1 MMSFGHK
8 VRQKRIEQNLTQDEV
23 RKVLGYETRSYVSD
37 VEAGRF
43 IPTPDKLAKYARAL
57 GMTKEEMDD
66 LVLEEK
72 LEKLGL
78 DDPAFT
84 VMFKEIPHM
93 TKDEKQSLIR
103 AYESVIRARQTQQA
117 KRARGKT

>member
-1 MMSFGHK
+1 MAFGDK
-8 VRQKRIEQNLTQDEV
+8 LRQLRMQRGLTQEQV
-23 RKVLGYETRSYVSD
+23 AKALGYDTRSYVSD
-37 VEAGRF
+37 AEHGRF
-43 IPTPDKLAKYARAL
+43 IPQPDKLAKYARAL
-57 GMTKEEMDD
+57 GMTQEEMDD

-72 LEKLGL
+72 LERLGL

-103 AYESVIRARQTQQA
+103 AYEAVIRARQTQTA
-117 KRARGKT
+117 KRARGRT